1 MMAFRSVFSLALKV
15 VLIVLLVLLQEIE
28 ACDDSY
34 QCRFGQQ
41 CCKKTKSC
49 QANCSEKHET
59 NVGVIIGIVVAVALG
74 NALFWITFCCLCLC
88 KSSRKSRFR
97 YRLFGNNEG
106 NRGSSIIDVDMIDN
120 IDHMVNNKDEVL
132 SNNEHVIGN
141 IDDMI
146 DDHIVDDDERAK
158 VLRIKEDCRIEEIGL
173 SIIKIKRPIL
183 KSNKDRLKLGES
195 STCSASDI

>member
-1 MMAFRSVFSLALKV
+1 MAFGGALRLLSKIVFFLLLTSVRE
-15 VLIVLLVLLQEIE
+15 IV
-28 ACDDSY
+28 ACSDSY

-49 QANCSEKHET
+49 QASCSEKHET

-106 NRGSSIIDVDMIDN
+106 NRESTVIDDDMID
-120 IDHMVNNKDEVL
+120 IDRIVNNKDEGL
-132 SNNEHVIGN
+132 NNKEHVINN
-141 IDDMI
+141 IDDII
-146 DDHIVDDDERAK
+146 DDHIVDDDDERAK
-158 VLRIKEDCRIEEIGL
+158 VLRIKDCQIEEIGL
-173 SIIKIKRPIL
+173 SIIKINRPIL
-183 KSNKDRLKLGES
+183 KSKKDRLKLGES
-195 STCSASDI
+195 STRSASHI

>member
-1 MMAFRSVFSLALKV
+1 MAFGSVFNLVSKM
-15 VLIVLLVLLQEIE
+15 VLIVVIMLLQEIE

-49 QANCSEKHET
+49 QTSCSEKHET

-106 NRGSSIIDVDMIDN
+106 NRGSRIIDNDMVDN

-132 SNNEHVIGN
+132 SNNEHVTDN
-141 IDDMI
+141 IDDII
-146 DDHIVDDDERAK
+146 DDHIDDDDERAK
-158 VLRIKEDCRIEEIGL
+158 VLKIKEDCRIEEIGL

-183 KSNKDRLKLGES
+183 KNKKDRFKLGES
-195 STCSASDI
+195 STGSASGI